1 MGAAD
6 GGLIVKRLSQDAV
19 FRIEVS
25 LSSRKSS
32 AIVMRTTA
40 RLYSL
45 QGTAGGGGASGE
57 RVGGVSGR
65 VTDCPRSRICVAGEL
80 QQVAAHPGSTS
91 AMNSTN

>member
-1 MGAAD
+1 MGSGD

-45 QGTAGGGGASGE
+45 QGTASGGGGSGE
-57 RVGGVSGR
+57 GWVVS
-65 VTDCPRSRICVAGEL
+65 D
-80 QQVAAHPGSTS
+80 
-91 AMNSTN
+91 